1 MPNPQHINWINI
13 LAASVTLFFVMDP
26 IGNIPIFHSILKDV
40 PLKVRV
46 KIILRELIV
55 ALGILL
61 VFLFLGTQILSF
73 LGLTQ
78 PVLSVAG
85 GIILF
90 IIAIRM
96 VFAMKALGVDE
107 DETDPFIVPLAIP
120 LVAGPSAI
128 TVLMVQTTSQSGDT
142 FELLLALLL
151 AWIMTTAILMA
162 SPFILKFLGQR
173 GVRALE
179 RLMGM
184 LLILISVQMF
194 LDGVGEYLSSY
205 L

>member
-1 MPNPQHINWINI
+1 MNLPQLIWIDI
-13 LAASVTLFFVMDP
+13 LSASVTLFFIMDP

-40 PLKVRV
+40 PLKTRL
-46 KIILRELIV
+46 KIIVRELKI

-61 VFLFLGTQILSF
+61 IFLLLGTQILSF
-73 LGLTQ
+73 LGLT
-78 PVLSVAG
+78 PPALNVAG

-90 IIAIRM
+90 LIAIRM

-107 DETDPFIVPLAIP
+107 DETDPFIVPLAVP
-120 LVAGPSAI
+120 MVAGPSAI
-128 TVLMVQTTSQSGDT
+128 TILMVQATSQPT
-142 FELLLALLL
+142 RKFEWFLALLL
-151 AWIMTTAILMA
+151 AWIMTTAILVA
-162 SPFILKFLGQR
+162 SPFILNILGQR

-194 LDGVGEYLSSY
+194 LDGVGEYLSNY